1 MKIGILTFVRVES
14 FGAIMQCYA
23 LSHYIST
30 LGYEVEVI
38 DYPLIPA
45 NYKKLYVYKFYSLF
59 SVLKTLDIKGICQ
72 KLKRKLIKTNS
83 GACSDKSN
91 MAVDF
96 YDKNIPHSRMI
107 VSDTDLTEYCRKY
120 DAVIVG
126 SDQVWNYVMSS
137 RVDIYLLSFLNKSQK
152 KIAYAASFGVSS
164 IPFLY
169 KKVYRRYLS
178 LFDFLSLREQKG
190 CNLVKH
196 LINKESVQVLDPT
209 LLLNAEQMD
218 AVSAKCPDA
227 PQQYVLV
234 YDLLGS
240 SYLMQYAH
248 FISSSK
254 NIPIIDVGGYSVGQI
269 ITLFKNAS
277 YVVTSSF
284 HGTAFS
290 IIFRKQFVSICRK
303 GRLTNSRIEDLLK
316 LLHLENSLLYEK
328 VEKNADFKIIPVTY
342 DKKFDEAS
350 QNALILSKNF
360 INNALQ

>member
-14 FGAIMQCYA
+14 FGAVMQCYA

-45 NYKKLYVYKFYSLF
+45 NRKKLYIYKFYSLF
-59 SVLKTLDIKGICQ
+59 SVLKTLDIKSICQ
-72 KLKRKLIKTNS
+72 KMKRKLIKTNDEDL
-83 GACSDKSN
+83 DKLN
-91 MAVDF
+91 MAVCF
-96 YDKNIPHSRMI
+96 YNKNICHSRMI
-107 VSDTDLTEYCRKY
+107 VSDTDLSEYCKKY

-164 IPFLY
+164 IPFFY
-169 KKVYRRYLS
+169 KNIYRRYLP
-178 LFDFLSLREQKG
+178 LFDVLSLREQKG
-190 CNLVKH
+190 CELVKH
-196 LINKESVQVLDPT
+196 LINKDSVQVLDPT

-218 AVSAKCPDA
+218 AVSAECSDI
-227 PQQYVLV
+227 PQHYVLV

-240 SYLMQYAH
+240 SYLMQYAQ
-248 FISSSK
+248 FISKSK
-254 NIPIIDVGGYSVGQI
+254 NIPIVNVNGYNVGQI

-316 LLHLENSLLYEK
+316 LLYLENSLLYEK
-328 VEKNADFKIIPVTY
+328 IEKTPEFKIITVSY
-342 DKKFDEAS
+342 DNKFNEAF
-350 QNALILSKNF
+350 QYALVLSKNF

>member
-14 FGAIMQCYA
+14 FGAVMQCYA

-45 NYKKLYVYKFYSLF
+45 NKKKLYVYKFYSLF
-59 SVLKTLDIKGICQ
+59 SVLKTIGVRGIYQ
-72 KLKRKLIKTNS
+72 KVKRKSLKTNN
-83 GACSDKSN
+83 GTCSEKSN
-91 MAVDF
+91 MTIDF
-96 YDKNIPHSRMI
+96 YDRNINHSRMI
-107 VSDTDLTEYCRKY
+107 VSDSDLTEYCKKY
-120 DAVIVG
+120 DVVIVG

-137 RVDIYLLSFLNKSQK
+137 RVDIYLLSFLNNSQK

-164 IPFLY
+164 IPFFY
-169 KKVYRRYLS
+169 KHVYRRYLS
-178 LFDFLSLREQKG
+178 LFDFLSLREQMG
-190 CNLVKH
+190 CNIVKH
-196 LINKESVQVLDPT
+196 LINKKSVQVLDPT

-218 AVSAKCPDA
+218 AVSEECPGI

-240 SYLMQYAH
+240 SFLMQYAH

-254 NIPIIDVGGYSVGQI
+254 NIPIINVNGYNVGQI

-316 LLHLENSLLYEK
+316 LLCLENSLLYEK
-328 VEKNADFKIIPVTY
+328 MEKNVEFEIKTVAY
-342 DKKFDEAS
+342 NKKNDEAF
-350 QNALILSKNF
+350 QDALILSKNF

>member
-1 MKIGILTFVRVES
+1 
-14 FGAIMQCYA
+14 MQCYA

-38 DYPLIPA
+38 DYPLTPA
-45 NYKKLYVYKFYSLF
+45 KKKELYIYKFYSLF
-59 SVLKTLDIKGICQ
+59 SALKTIDVRDVCQ
-72 KLKRKLIKTNS
+72 KLKRKLLKTNS
-83 GACSDKSN
+83 GACSEKSN
-91 MAVDF
+91 MTIDF
-96 YDKNIPHSRMI
+96 YDRNINHSRMI
-107 VSDTDLTEYCRKY
+107 VSVSDLTEYCKKY
-120 DAVIVG
+120 DVVIVG

-164 IPFLY
+164 IPFFY
-169 KKVYRRYLS
+169 KNVYRRYLL
-178 LFDFLSLREQKG
+178 LFNFLSLREQKG

-196 LINKESVQVLDPT
+196 LINKKSVHVLDPT
-209 LLLNAEQMD
+209 LLLNAEEMD
-218 AVSAKCPDA
+218 AVSEECLGI

-254 NIPIIDVGGYSVGQI
+254 NIPIINVNGYNVGQI

-316 LLHLENSLLYEK
+316 LLYLENSLLYEK
-328 VEKNADFKIIPVTY
+328 VEKNAEFKIITVTY
-342 DKKFDEAS
+342 EKEFDEAF
-350 QNALILSKNF
+350 QNALIISKKF
-360 INNALQ
+360 VNNALQ

>member
-14 FGAIMQCYA
+14 FGAVMQCYA

-30 LGYEVEVI
+30 LGHDVEVI

-45 NYKKLYVYKFYSLF
+45 GRKKLYVYKFYSLF
-59 SVLKTLDIKGICQ
+59 SVLKSIGIKGICQ
-72 KLKRKLIKTNS
+72 KVRRIWMKTNNVEHL
-83 GACSDKSN
+83 DKSN
-91 MAVDF
+91 ITVKF
-96 YDKNIPHSRMI
+96 YDKHIRHSRMI
-107 VSDTDLTEYCRKY
+107 VSEADLTEYCKKY
-120 DAVIVG
+120 DVVIVG

-152 KIAYAASFGVSS
+152 RIAYAASFGVTS
-164 IPFLY
+164 IPFFY
-169 KKVYRRYLS
+169 KHNYKCYLS

-218 AVSAKCPDA
+218 AVSIECPDI

-240 SYLMQYAH
+240 SYLMQYAY
-248 FISSSK
+248 FISRSK
-254 NIPIIDVGGYSVGQI
+254 NIPIINVKGYNVGQI

-290 IIFRKQFVSICRK
+290 IIFRKHFVSICRK

-316 LLHLENSLLYEK
+316 LLCLEKSLLYEK
-328 VEKNADFKIIPVTY
+328 TERGI
-342 DKKFDEAS
+342 KFEMITVAYNNEFNEAF
-350 QNALILSKNF
+350 QNALILSKKF